1 MTFAQHACAAGRTE
15 LHTVSSTYTLKLRV
29 SGIYFVCHCFASKL
43 IVLQSSFTL
52 LDGEAACAWEHE
64 FVVFA
69 ETDAA
74 VAVHDGGYL
83 HELNGELE
91 GAAVAIPVVG
101 FEFWSW
107 FCHGRN

>member
-52 LDGEAACAWEHE
+52 LDGEAASAWEHPYIAFPETNAAIAIHNRAKLRE
-64 FVVFA
+64 FHV
-69 ETDAA
+69 ELEGSA
-74 VAVHDGGYL
+74 VAVAIVGL
-83 HELNGELE
+83 KF
-91 GAAVAIPVVG
+91 GAL
-101 FEFWSW
+101 
-107 FCHGRN
+107 FCHGGR